1 MLSRFVREWSI
12 AVIGLCIIVSLLRIG
27 SHPSGRA
34 RWAGN
39 ESTNTQSRAA
49 PQPSA
54 NPLAPPKEAAASI
67 SSTTVAQG
75 AAANRAPPPSAPTP
89 TQAPTAAPSRS
100 AAPASE
106 PQPGLIIG
114 RNSGPLPDYQFLPA
128 TKNANIGSDVETLNT
143 VPGNTD
149 VNDHLP
155 SAGGARAQSANSADL
170 AKSAQNC
177 PGNPDALGTSRVL
190 AIDPAEYPR
199 IGHMQYPQS
208 LPLADKEVVLTF
220 DDGPLPRYSNQVLD
234 ILASECVKATYF
246 LVGEM
251 ARAYPATVRRIFA
264 DGHTIGTHSEDH
276 PFHLGRLPIDKMRDE
291 IDRGIADVSAALGDR
306 DEVAPFFR
314 IPGLDRSDALEQEL
328 AAQSLVVFS
337 SDTVADDWH
346 HHIKPSQIIAF
357 ALSRLEARGKGILL
371 LHDIH
376 PTTVAALPG
385 LLRELKQN
393 GFHIVQV
400 VPAASAHIQ
409 VASKPSTWVSAS
421 ATPQE
426 LTIGEDAGRPV
437 WPHSHDSA
445 PADDITL
452 PAPDASAFEPD
463 AGLALDS
470 TEVQWPEVA
479 NAPNREGQLAAVRPN
494 KAQCENAPNPLD
506 GGTSRVRIPLCTTR
520 YGLRSRNHR
529 ARSKLEYGGASGTSA
544 TWPQVRP

>member
-12 AVIGLCIIVSLLRIG
+12 AVAGLCIIVSLLRIG
-27 SHPSGRA
+27 SHPSGLA

-39 ESTNTQSRAA
+39 ESASTQSQTA
-49 PQPSA
+49 PQPPA
-54 NPLAPPKEAAASI
+54 NPLAPPKKTATSIAS
-67 SSTTVAQG
+67 TPVAQG
-75 AAANRAPPPSAPTP
+75 ATANRPTPHPAPTT
-89 TQAPTAAPSRS
+89 TQTLTAALSSR
-100 AAPASE
+100 ATP
-106 PQPGLIIG
+106 
-114 RNSGPLPDYQFLPA
+114 NSGPLSDYQFSPA
-128 TKNANIGSDVETLNT
+128 MKNANIGSGAKTLNV

-149 VNDHLP
+149 TIDHPP
-155 SAGGARAQSANSADL
+155 SAGGAQAQMANSAHL
-170 AKSAQNC
+170 AASAQNC

-190 AIDPAEYPR
+190 TIDPAEYPR
-199 IGHMQYPQS
+199 IGHMQYPRS

-220 DDGPLPRYSNQVLD
+220 DDGPLPRYSNQILE
-234 ILASECVKATYF
+234 ILASECVRATFF

-264 DGHTIGTHSEDH
+264 KGHTIGTNSEDH

-291 IDRGIADVSAALGDR
+291 IDRGIADVSAALGDP

-328 AAQSLVVFS
+328 ASQSLVVFS

-346 HHIKPSQIIAF
+346 HHIKPSQIIAL

-376 PTTVAALPG
+376 PATVAALPG

-400 VPAASAHIQ
+400 VPATSEHIQ
-409 VASKPSTWVSAS
+409 VASRPSTRMLAS

-426 LTIGEDAGRPV
+426 LMIGEDAGPPV
-437 WPHSHDSA
+437 WPRSHDSV

-470 TEVQWPEVA
+470 TEVQWPKVA
-479 NAPNREGQLAAVRPN
+479 GADPRPQLMAPQPDKAPVRKLAQSSGRRHVASTDSIMHNKPRP
-494 KAQCENAPNPLD
+494 E
-506 GGTSRVRIPLCTTR
+506 
-520 YGLRSRNHR
+520 RSRAHR
-529 ARSKLEYGGASGTSA
+529 HARTS
-544 TWPQVRP
+544 Q